1 MMLPASSAL
10 AVKTLTKQQE
20 EEEERIR
27 LKKLVLNY
35 QAEQTQIS
43 NHDNIIHPEPSP
55 IVQPGHSVPS
65 RTKGKQIWSNSSER
79 KIN

>member
-1 MMLPASSAL
+1 MMLPASSAF

-35 QAEQTQIS
+35 QAEQAH
-43 NHDNIIHPEPSP
+43 NGIHPEPSP
-55 IVQPGHSVPS
+55 VVQPGHSVPILKRIQE
-65 RTKGKQIWSNSSER
+65 RTKWSNTSDR
-79 KIN
+79 KVA